1 MDYTGVNNKRGV
13 KVDINEVE
21 TYKDLQ
27 AWIVQ
32 FLPEATVQ
40 LSDNDVIIKT
50 GLDVAMGGYLYPI
63 REKNE

>member
-1 MDYTGVNNKRGV
+1 M
-13 KVDINEVE
+13 DINEVE

-27 AWIVQ
+27 KWIVQ

>member
-1 MDYTGVNNKRGV
+1 
-13 KVDINEVE
+13 VDINQVE

-27 AWIVQ
+27 KWIVQ
-32 FLPEATVQ
+32 FLPNATVQ

-63 REKNE
+63 EREGK